1 MEVDLSKK
9 AGYFVKFGVAAVI
22 ALALVISFAV
32 FSFMNKNETLTV
44 HDATVAGTFVSVKAR
59 APGKLQEIL
68 VEDGAF
74 VKAGDPLAKIE
85 VSVTEETLNQL
96 KQNVELANKNLEEL
110 KKGHDVVV
118 PVSGGGDYSG
128 AQADLSRAEARKDR
142 MEELFK
148 MGAISQVKRD
158 EAVSDY
164 EAAKARA
171 SAVQPQTY
179 QTVHHAASP
188 EVIENAAL
196 AVRQAELALKR
207 AKDDAAATEIL
218 SPVDGAFF
226 KENAETGGEVQ
237 AGMRLF
243 NIGDAA
249 NMWIEAR
256 LSPDDIK
263 KIRLGGLVAYKIEG
277 EEYTGTVLDIE
288 EPAEKTEAE
297 PQAMEGGAPQEET
310 DGKRV
315 VKISL
320 SEKVTAKK
328 PGTPVEA
335 TFKL

>member
-1 MEVDLSKK
+1 MEIDLSKK
-9 AGYFVKFGVAAVI
+9 AGYFIKYGVAAVI

-32 FSFMNKNETLTV
+32 FSFMNKNETLIV
-44 HDATVAGTFVSVKAR
+44 HDAAIAGTFVSVKAR
-59 APGKLQEIL
+59 APGKIQEIS

-74 VKAGDPLAKIE
+74 VKAGDPLATIE

-142 MEELFK
+142 MEELYK
-148 MGAISQVKRD
+148 MGAISQVKRN
-158 EAVSDY
+158 EAVADY

-171 SAVQPQTY
+171 AAVRPQTY
-179 QTVHHAASP
+179 QTVHHSTSP
-188 EVIENAAL
+188 EIIENAAL
-196 AVRQAELALKR
+196 AVRQAEMALKR
-207 AKDDAAATEIL
+207 AREDAAATEIL

-226 KENAETGGEVQ
+226 KESAEVGVEVQ

-256 LSPDDIK
+256 LSPEDIK
-263 KIRLGGLVAYKIEG
+263 KIRMGGLVSYKIAG
-277 EEYTGTVLDIE
+277 EEYTGTVTEIE
-288 EPAEKTEAE
+288 ESAEQTESE
-297 PQAMEGGAPQEET
+297 PKAMEGGAPQEET

-320 SEKVTAKK
+320 NEKVTTKK
-328 PGTPVEA
+328 PGTPVEVI
-335 TFKL
+335 FKL